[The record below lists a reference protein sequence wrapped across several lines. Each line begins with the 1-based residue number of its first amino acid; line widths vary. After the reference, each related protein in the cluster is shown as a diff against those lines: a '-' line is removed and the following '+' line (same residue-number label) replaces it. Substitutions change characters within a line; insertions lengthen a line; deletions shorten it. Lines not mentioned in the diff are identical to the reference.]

1 MTTTERQAGKES
13 SGQRVADWFDGRLG
27 THSLGK
33 KYLRKV
39 FPDHW
44 SFLLGEICLYSFVI
58 LILTGVY
65 LTLFFHP
72 SMNEVTYHGSYVP
85 LNGVRMSEA
94 YASTLDISFDVRG
107 GLLIRQI
114 HHWAALIFIA
124 GMLMHMM
131 RHFFTGS
138 FRRPREVNWLFGW
151 TLLFLGLFEGL
162 FGYSLPDDLLSG
174 TGMRFVDG
182 AILSVPIVGTYLSF
196 FLFGGEF
203 PGHDIIGRFYSLH
216 ILVIP
221 GIMAALVVA
230 HLILVVYHKHT
241 QFPGPGKTERNVV
254 GAPFMPVYMAK
265 AGGFFFLVFGV
276 IALISAVASINP
288 VWSYGP
294 YRADQV
300 STGAQPDWYLGFA
313 EGLVRIMP
321 GWEINIAG
329 HTLVL
334 GVLIPIVVFPLL
346 LIFIGVYPFLE
357 SWITGD
363 KREHHL
369 LDRPRNRP
377 IRTSIGTAWISI
389 YLILLAGGGNDIV
402 ATRFHLSINT
412 VTWAVRIALFVV
424 PVIVFVAT
432 RRICL
437 GLQLRDRELVLHGRE
452 TGVIKRLPHGEYVE
466 LHRPLSPAE
475 LHTLTQHEQP
485 RPLELG
491 PAEDEN
497 GVPSPNR
504 RMPMLRL
511 RARLSRAL
519 YGEGTQVAKPT
530 AEEYREAHRSN
541 EHPANEHLAV
551 EHPAAEQQAAEQQ
564 AAERQAVEQP
574 SEEQQMREHQV
585 SGRQV
590 SEAGPPDG

>member
-541 EHPANEHLAV
+541 EHPAAERPIAEN
-551 EHPAAEQQAAEQQ
+551 PASEQQAAEHQT
-564 AAERQAVEQP
+564 VEQP
-574 SEEQQMREHQV
+574 SEKRQMREHQV